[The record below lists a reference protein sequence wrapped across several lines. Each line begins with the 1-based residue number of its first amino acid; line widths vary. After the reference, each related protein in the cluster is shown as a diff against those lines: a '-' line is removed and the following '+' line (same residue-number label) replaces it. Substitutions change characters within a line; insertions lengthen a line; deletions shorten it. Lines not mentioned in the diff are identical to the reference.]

1 MSNEQLAARGPRMF
15 LEFGLSKKVIGVLA
29 VSLLALT
36 GIVGVSEGAKANGDP
51 TTPCTS
57 AEAVPAPDTAGVIRI
72 STPGQ
77 LKQLSASQ
85 DSYRSRSTQIL
96 ITANINLA
104 SDCLWTPL
112 GAGGNFEGVFDG
124 GGFSISNVFVSRT
137 SGEGDPGFFGAVK
150 GGVVK
155 NLTLTGTVSGATKVG
170 GLASE
175 VWSSSTI
182 SNVRSEV
189 NVTATQTLVGGLV
202 GALSD
207 SRVESSSS
215 TGTVS
220 STGDRVGGLIGK
232 VSGLTTVISQSFS
245 SSNVTGS
252 LGIASPYLGGF
263 VGELS
268 GGSVINCFSTGQI
281 VSTGSNTQRL
291 SGFVG
296 QTSLSSITNS
306 YHSGPVSSAAP
317 AFSLDNAGLFV
328 GNHSNDATISGSV
341 ARSDAAHSLGTNRK
355 FRGLGSGTLTNTLTE
370 TSQRMKAQS
379 TFTALG
385 WDFEN
390 VWAMSESTNSTFQGF
405 PVLKWQGLPVGGGS
419 NEAPSG
425 SSAGFSS
432 APQTTIASTGN
443 SLIVNLNKTRE
454 LRLTGSNLN
463 LVTEAGVGG
472 KKATINFVAS
482 DSGNLVISTLPLLPS
497 GKYTLTLLTP
507 TGLVAGE
514 VEVGIIA
521 RITKLRAIEA
531 SGKLSKQVRSEV
543 RKQNLTYDSAG
554 TLSCWGVTTSSSGSA
569 LALAKQKA
577 EKVCAY
583 AKRQNPELDIVAS
596 SRTGTGKPARNQ
608 VVKLRYLK

>member
-1 MSNEQLAARGPRMF
+1 MF
-15 LEFGLSKKVIGVLA
+15 LEFGLSKKVVGVLS

-36 GIVGVSEGAKANGDP
+36 GIVGVSQEAKANGDP

-85 DSYRSRSTQIL
+85 DSYRSTSTQIL

-189 NVTATQTLVGGLV
+189 NVTATQTQVGGLV
-202 GALSD
+202 GTLSD
-207 SRVESSSS
+207 SRVEGSSS

-232 VSGLTTVISQSFS
+232 VSGSTTVISQSFS
-245 SSNVTGS
+245 SSNVTGN
-252 LGIASPYLGGF
+252 LGSASPYLGGL

-291 SGFVG
+291 GGFVG
-296 QTSLSSITNS
+296 QTALSTSITNS
-306 YHSGPVSSAAP
+306 YHAGPVSSAAP

-328 GNHSNDATISGSV
+328 GNHSTGATVSGSV

-497 GKYTLTLLTP
+497 GQYTLTLLTP
-507 TGLVAGE
+507 TGLVAGG

-531 SGKLSKQVRSEV
+531 SGKLSTQVRSEV

-608 VVKLRYLK
+608 VVKIRYLK